1 MQAALQRQVG
11 VTDVDVNISTNWVVI
26 RPQRDRYIPLER
38 VPAALR
44 RAGYKAA
51 NLQIEVEG
59 AVESEGG
66 VTAYRIRGWPH
77 AIPLDGPPPAA
88 ETLKSPHWLGVDVQ
102 KDSVRLRTSPQP

>member
-11 VTDVDVNISTNWVVI
+11 VTDMDVNISTNWVVI

-38 VPAALR
+38 IPAALR

-66 VTAYRIRGWPH
+66 VAMYRIRGWPH
-77 AIPLDGPPPAA
+77 AYPLDGPPLDPDS
-88 ETLKSPHWLGVDVQ
+88 LKSPHWLGVEVQ
-102 KDSVRLRTSPQP
+102 KDGVRLRTSPQP